1 MRSVLRFGALLSMV
15 ILVAG
20 CVSAGTTPSPT
31 PAATAV
37 PATAVPATPEVPT
50 PTPTVEIPTPT
61 VEPTLTYTDT
71 EAGFALDYPAAWTIL
86 PISPEAK
93 DGSFVYSTTLMSW
106 RPVDGGSDGIP
117 AGQTKVDVTLI
128 KSDVASLDDAI
139 AERKTLLGAGE
150 VETSILSEEVL
161 TLASGLPVLRWA
173 LTSSFGDSIE
183 YIAAIDGNI
192 VLLSGMGD
200 AAVFDRVAGT
210 LRLWE

>member
-1 MRSVLRFGALLSMV
+1 MRSVLRFGALLCMV

-37 PATAVPATPEVPT
+37 PATAVRATPEVPT

-93 DGSFVYSTTLMSW
+93 EGSFVYSTTLMSW
-106 RPVDGGSDGIP
+106 QPVDGGSDGIP

-210 LRLWE
+210 LRLVE

>member
-20 CVSAGTTPSPT
+20 CVSAGTTPAAT

-37 PATAVPATPEVPT
+37 PATAVPATPVVPT

-61 VEPTLTYTDT
+61 VEPTLTYSDT

-93 DGSFVYSTTLMSW
+93 AGSFVYSTSLMSW
-106 RPVDGGSDGIP
+106 QPVDGGSDGIP

-128 KSDVASLDDAI
+128 KSNVASLDDAI

-192 VLLSGMGD
+192 VLVSGLGD

-210 LRLWE
+210 LRALE